1 MGVEGGFESLVE
13 RALRRKELLLLL
25 LEGKR
30 RVVIAC
36 ELAPFGSFSRSGGTS
51 CLDRNN
57 GGVFTATE
65 VDFSSILS
73 DAKTSSLLL
82 FAVESMLH
90 LFLSLFLHT

>member
-36 ELAPFGSFSRSGGTS
+36 ELDTYGQCP
-51 CLDRNN
+51 
-57 GGVFTATE
+57 
-65 VDFSSILS
+65 
-73 DAKTSSLLL
+73 
-82 FAVESMLH
+82 M
-90 LFLSLFLHT
+90 